1 MSDPL
6 LRYLDEAGLK
16 DGDRLPPERE
26 LAARLGISRRAL
38 RQKLLALELD
48 GRIWRGV
55 GRGTFLGT
63 KPIEAEGGVL
73 PDLSRV
79 SPHVVL
85 DARLRFEPIIAATA
99 AMRATPHD
107 LTLIDNCVRKN
118 AEASD
123 DRSWSRWD
131 GAFHRTI
138 AASTGNPIMLALA
151 ETLIAAR
158 QHKAWG
164 TLRRARVDSALRRQ
178 SAHDH
183 KQILEALVDRDPG
196 AASDAMT
203 EHLNRIAHMLTI
215 DAGV

>member
-38 RQKLLALELD
+38 RQKLSALELD

-55 GRGTFLGT
+55 GRGTFLGA
-63 KPIEAEGGVL
+63 KPVEPETGLL

-79 SPHVVL
+79 GPHVVL
-85 DARLRFEPIIAATA
+85 DARLRFEPVIAASA

-107 LTLIDNCVRKN
+107 LTVIDNCIRKN

-123 DRSWSRWD
+123 DSSWSRWD
-131 GAFHRTI
+131 GAFHRAI

-158 QHKAWG
+158 QQKAWG
-164 TLRRARVDSALRRQ
+164 ALRRARVDSSLRRQ
-178 SAHDH
+178 AVIDH
-183 KQILEALVDRDPG
+183 RRILQGLVDRDPV

-203 EHLNRIAHMLTI
+203 AHLNRIAEMLTI
-215 DAGV
+215 DPGK